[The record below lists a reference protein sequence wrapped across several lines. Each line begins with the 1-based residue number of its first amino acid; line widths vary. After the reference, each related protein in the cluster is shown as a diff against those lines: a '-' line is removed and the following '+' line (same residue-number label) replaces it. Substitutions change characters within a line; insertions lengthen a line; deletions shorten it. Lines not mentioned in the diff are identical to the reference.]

1 MLAASVSISASRRS
15 GSTTRF
21 TSPRACACAA
31 SMKSPVT
38 SISNA
43 GLRAT
48 LRDSGTLGVEQ
59 KRPRL
64 TPLTANLAALEA
76 TARSHCATSWQPAAV
91 AIPCTR
97 AITGTGRRRSVSIMR
112 VHCANSPREYSSEG
126 CARISFRSWPAQN
139 ALPTAAITTTRAD
152 ASLAIASSSRCS
164 AASIA
169 SDRALK
175 ACGRLSV
182 RVMTPRASRSGL
194 TSGSESPLGSGSAVM
209 VVSSFDRTGRF
220 RPLAQ
225 HELLDL
231 AGGGLRDL
239 LEAHLARHLV
249 GRQQGAAM
257 RDELGGAHRD
267 AALELDEGE
276 GRLAPFRIGPRH
288 HCAGH
293 HRGVAIERILHLQ
306 GADVLPAGDDHVLA
320 AVLDLHVSVRLQH
333 RQIPAVKPAAGEGLG
348 GCGPILPV
356 APHHDVAAGHDLTQR
371 LPVGRDLRPGL
382 RVEHPH
388 SPLLD

>member
-1 MLAASVSISASRRS
+1 
-15 GSTTRF
+15 
-21 TSPRACACAA
+21 
-31 SMKSPVT
+31 MKSPVT

-112 VHCANSPREYSSEG
+112 VHCADSPREYSSEG

-139 ALPTAAITTTRAD
+139 ALPTAAITTTRAE

-182 RVMTPRASRSGL
+182 RVMTPRASRSRL
-194 TSGSESPLGSGSAVM
+194 TSGSESPLGSSSAAVVM
-209 VVSSFDRTGRF
+209 VSSSFDRTGGS

-231 AGGGLRDL
+231 AGGSLRDL

-257 RDELGGAHRD
+257 PDELGGAHRA

-276 GRLAPFRIGPRH
+276 RRLAPFRIGPRH
-288 HCAGH
+288 HGAGH
-293 HRGVAIERILHLQ
+293 HRGMAVERIFHLQ
-306 GADVLPAGDDHVLA
+306 GADVLPAGDDHILA

-348 GCGPILPV
+348 GFGRILSGNPSHHGAPGDDLHQALPLGP
-356 APHHDVAAGHDLTQR
+356 
-371 LPVGRDLRPGL
+371 
-382 RVEHPH
+382 
-388 SPLLD
+388 